1 MSAATGKCCGVFCEK
16 IIFFENFGK
25 KDLRKGEKCGMVNKF
40 QEIMKIIYQLKYK
53 KYGRFKRFCCS

>member
-40 QEIMKIIYQLKYK
+40 QKIMIIINP
-53 KYGRFKRFCCS
+53 